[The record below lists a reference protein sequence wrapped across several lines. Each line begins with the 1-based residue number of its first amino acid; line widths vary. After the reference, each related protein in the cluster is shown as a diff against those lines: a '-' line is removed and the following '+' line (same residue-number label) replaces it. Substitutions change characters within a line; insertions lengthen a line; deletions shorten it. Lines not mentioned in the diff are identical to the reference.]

1 MNRPASPYHDENLLH
16 SVIEASP
23 AGMLIVDSEGKIV
36 LANRAALEQFG
47 YRESELLNQS
57 IEVLIPESYRHAHLA
72 HRADYMRQPR
82 SRSMAA
88 GRNLFARR
96 KDGKELAV
104 DISLHPIEVQH
115 QQMVLA
121 NVVDATDRRRMEQER
136 EQRQAIERLALMG
149 QLAGAVAHEIRT
161 PLCVIRNDAYFLKM
175 MAEKLGQEGMECV
188 EEINKAVSKAERI
201 VSDLLDFTRNPKSDP
216 KEVEMKTLIDDAI
229 RAAGVPSTLELIN
242 HGKQDNSRVH
252 VDVEQIERLL
262 INLIQNAAQ
271 AAGDGGRVEIET
283 SVAGETIRLCVSDS
297 GPGIEP
303 ENLERVFEPLF
314 TTKPKGIGLGLS
326 VSRQYAERNEGTLTA
341 QNVEGSGA
349 RFCLTLPL
357 SNSAPR

>member
-1 MNRPASPYHDENLLH
+1 MNRPESPCHDESLLH

-23 AGMLIVDSEGKIV
+23 AGMLIVNSKGKIV

-47 YRESELLNQS
+47 YCESELINQS
-57 IEVLIPESYRHAHLA
+57 IELLIPESYRHAHLA
-72 HRADYMRQPR
+72 HRGAYLQRPR

-161 PLCVIRNDAYFLKM
+161 PLCVIRNDAYFLKL
-175 MAEKLGQEGMECV
+175 MADKLGEEGMECI

-216 KEVEMKTLIDDAI
+216 KEVEMDELIDDAI
-229 RAAGVPSTLELIN
+229 RAAGVPASLELIR
-242 HGKQDNSRVH
+242 HRKHETSRVH

-262 INLIQNAAQ
+262 INLIQNAAY
-271 AAGDGGRVEIET
+271 AAGEGGHVEIDT
-283 SVAGETIRLCVSDS
+283 CVCGETLRLEVSDS
-297 GPGIEP
+297 GPGIAP

-326 VSRQYAERNEGTLTA
+326 VSRQYAERNDGTLTV

-357 SNSAPR
+357 SKSAT